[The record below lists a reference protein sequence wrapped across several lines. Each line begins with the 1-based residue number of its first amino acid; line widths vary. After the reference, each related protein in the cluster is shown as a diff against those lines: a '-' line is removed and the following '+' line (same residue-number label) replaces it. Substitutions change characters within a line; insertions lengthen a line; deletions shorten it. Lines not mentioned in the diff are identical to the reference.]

1 MLPLSSSVLF
11 TYSAP
16 LVCVHSRG
24 VCLKLLHCRTGVPC
38 LGFSAVKSLVW
49 QVAWARS
56 ECRKSQPHPSPSQP
70 QMCLSAL
77 PFLGSRGCL
86 ASAHDVPV
94 SSSLVTFRR
103 WTVQFM
109 LLIPPPLLAPLLWRL
124 LLGWED
130 QCLVQRSSCCQM
142 VGAQHQVVAWSLRQG
157 LTLYFHVVSNSLTYL
172 CRLPQNCIH
181 CVFPPGSPFLQAV
194 LLGLESVKGDQFR
207 ESLNI
212 ISQQPLQSVP
222 EASVFRNSRRGTDTR
237 FLVY

>member
-16 LVCVHSRG
+16 LVCVHSCG

-94 SSSLVTFRR
+94 SSSLVTFRH

-130 QCLVQRSSCCQM
+130 QCLVQRSSCCSDGWCPAPGGCLEPETGPYPVFPCCEQFSHLPL
-142 VGAQHQVVAWSLRQG
+142 QTPPELHSLRLPSWVSLPAGSAVGFGVCQG
-157 LTLYFHVVSNSLTYL
+157 
-172 CRLPQNCIH
+172 
-181 CVFPPGSPFLQAV
+181 
-194 LLGLESVKGDQFR
+194 
-207 ESLNI
+207 
-212 ISQQPLQSVP
+212 
-222 EASVFRNSRRGTDTR
+222 
-237 FLVY
+237 